1 VVSQPHRQFGYFPGY
16 MSVTHSFAIGREQC
30 FQQIER
36 LTKSHSLHSSESLCR
51 LLRYLAEHSLDH
63 PGVALK
69 EYQIATEVLGRPVG
83 FDPQSDSTV
92 RVQAGR
98 LRVKLAEYYAH
109 EGVNDPI
116 LVEIPKGSYV
126 LGFQLRGKTGA
137 AITEAPRIE
146 LPETKPQVRPSNRGW
161 VIAVLL
167 VLLAASLVTS
177 AFLLSRERAQ
187 PVAAQLVPA
196 AYRLFW
202 NRFVDGPQEPL
213 VIFSNGSFVGRP
225 ETGMRYFNPALDARS
240 FILDHYT
247 GVGEVLAI
255 HQLDRVFFLLN
266 RPIRVKRGALFTL
279 DDAKNNDLIFVGSP
293 SENLTL
299 LDIPGTREFI
309 FKRLDSGPR
318 KGDLAV
324 INVHPQRGEPDYFLA
339 TPANQPTVE
348 DYAVVALL
356 PGLDPSR
363 SILILAGNSTFGT
376 QAAVEY
382 VCREDS
388 INKLLQRLHVS
399 KPADL
404 KPFEALLR
412 VRIAHGVPVV
422 EELVALRIRAN

>member
-1 VVSQPHRQFGYFPGY
+1 
-16 MSVTHSFAIGREQC
+16 MAVTHTFAIGREQC
-30 FQQIER
+30 FQQIDK
-36 LTKSHSLHSSESLCR
+36 LIKSHSLHTSESLCK

-63 PGVALK
+63 PGIALK

-109 EGVNDPI
+109 EGPDDPI
-116 LVEIPKGSYV
+116 VVEIPKGSYA
-126 LGFQLRGKTGA
+126 LAFHLRTPKPGTQPLTTF
-137 AITEAPRIE
+137 ILEPERRPEAPRF
-146 LPETKPQVRPSNRGW
+146 TRGW
-161 VIAVLL
+161 VIAVAAFS
-167 VLLAASLVTS
+167 VLLAASLSTTAV
-177 AFLLSRERAQ
+177 LLSQRARTQ
-187 PVAAQLVPA
+187 AATVQLAPA
-196 AYRLFW
+196 AYQIFW
-202 NRFVDGPQEPL
+202 NRYVIGPQQPW

-225 ETGMRYFNPALDARS
+225 ETGMRYFNPSSDQRA

-255 HQLDRVFFLLN
+255 HQLDRVFALLN
-266 RPIRVKRGALFTL
+266 RPIRVKRGALFSL

-293 SENLTL
+293 SENLSL
-299 LDIPGTREFI
+299 LDIPGTQEFV
-309 FKRLDSGPR
+309 FRRLDSGPR

-324 INVHPQRGEPDYFLA
+324 LNVHPLPAEPAVFLA
-339 TPANQPTVE
+339 TPANQPTTE
-348 DYAVVALL
+348 DYAVVSLL

-388 INKLLQRLHVS
+388 VKELLQRLKVT
-399 KPADL
+399 KPSEL
-404 KPFEALLR
+404 KPFEALLH
-412 VRIAHGVPVV
+412 VKIAHGVPVMTD
-422 EELVALRIRAN
+422 LVSVRNRGN

>member
-1 VVSQPHRQFGYFPGY
+1 
-16 MSVTHSFAIGREQC
+16 MAVTHSFALGREQC
-30 FQQIER
+30 FQQIDK
-36 LTKSHSLHSSESLCR
+36 LIKSHSLHSSESLCK

-69 EYQIATEVLGRPVG
+69 EYQIATEVLGRPAG

-109 EGVNDPI
+109 EGPDDPI
-116 LVEIPKGSYV
+116 LVEIPKGSYA
-126 LGFQLRGKTGA
+126 LAFQLRAAKPGSQPSTALVLEDGGKKE
-137 AITEAPRIE
+137 EAQPF
-146 LPETKPQVRPSNRGW
+146 TRGW
-161 VIAVLL
+161 VIGVAVFS
-167 VLLAASLVTS
+167 VLLAASLSTT
-177 AFLLSRERAQ
+177 AILLSQRLRT
-187 PVAAQLVPA
+187 PAATGQAAPA
-196 AYRLFW
+196 AYQIFW
-202 NRFVDGPQEPL
+202 NRFLTAPQQPW

-225 ETGMRYFNPALDARS
+225 ETGMRYFNPSSDKRA

-255 HQLDRVFFLLN
+255 HELDHVFALLN
-266 RPIRVKRGALFTL
+266 RPIRVKRGALFSL

-299 LDIPGTREFI
+299 LDIPGTQEFI
-309 FKRLDSGPR
+309 FQRLDSGPR

-324 INVHPQRGEPDYFLA
+324 LNVHPQPGEAKTFLG
-339 TPANQPTVE
+339 TPANQPTTE
-348 DYAVVALL
+348 DYAVVSLL

-363 SILILAGNSTFGT
+363 SILILAGDTTFGT

-388 INKLLQRLHVS
+388 VKELLERLKVS
-399 KPADL
+399 KPNEL
-404 KPFEALLR
+404 KAFEALLR
-412 VRIAHGVPVV
+412 VKIVHGVPVMTD
-422 EELVALRIRAN
+422 LVSVRNRSN

>member
-1 VVSQPHRQFGYFPGY
+1 
-16 MSVTHSFAIGREQC
+16 MAVTHTFALGREQC
-30 FQQIER
+30 FQQIEK
-36 LTKSHSLHSSESLCR
+36 LTNSHSLHSSESLCK

-69 EYQIATEVLGRPVG
+69 EYQIATEVLGRPAG

-98 LRVKLAEYYAH
+98 LRVKLAEYYSH
-109 EGVNDPI
+109 EGPFDPI
-116 LVEIPKGSYV
+116 VVELPKGSYA
-126 LGFQLRGKTGA
+126 LSFHLRAPKAGEPQPFPTLVQDPQ
-137 AITEAPRIE
+137 TERSATASSGQPRS
-146 LPETKPQVRPSNRGW
+146 LA
-161 VIAVLL
+161 IAVLS
-167 VLLAASLVTS
+167 VLLAASMLTTAVV
-177 AFLLSRERAQ
+177 LLRARIQTTTTQ
-187 PVAAQLVPA
+187 PVAPSYQI
-196 AYRLFW
+196 FW
-202 NRFVDGPQEPL
+202 NRFVTTPQQPW

-225 ETGMRYFNPALDARS
+225 ETGMRYFNSASDTRA

-255 HQLDRVFFLLN
+255 HQLDRLFAMFDRSVG
-266 RPIRVKRGALFTL
+266 VKRGALFSL

-309 FKRLDSGPR
+309 FQRLNSGPR

-324 INVHPQRGEPDYFLA
+324 LNVHPNAGEPTIFLA

-348 DYAVVALL
+348 DYAIVSLL

-376 QAAVEY
+376 QAAVEF

-388 INKLLQRLHVS
+388 LKELLQRLNVS
-399 KPADL
+399 KVRDL

-412 VRIAHGVPVV
+412 VKIAHGVPVTAD
-422 EELVALRIRAN
+422 LVAVRPRGN